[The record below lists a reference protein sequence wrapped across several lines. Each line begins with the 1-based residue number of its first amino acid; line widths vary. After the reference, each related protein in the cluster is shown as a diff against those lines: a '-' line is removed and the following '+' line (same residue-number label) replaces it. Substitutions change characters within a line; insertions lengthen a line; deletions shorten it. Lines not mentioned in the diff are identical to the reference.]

1 MRKHHKA
8 ELLYH
13 ITLTANYRNY
23 FWIPD
28 QIIAQAAASAK
39 MNLVE
44 FHNHNDHL
52 HLLVEIPPSLSISKS
67 IEIFKSQSSRLM
79 KHYHCREWRSW
90 SRGYFI
96 RSVGPE
102 SDIVQDY
109 ILRHFK

>member
-1 MRKHHKA
+1 MKLHCKF

-13 ITLTANYRNY
+13 LTLTAKYRRF

-28 QIIAQAAASAK
+28 QIIAQAAASSK
-39 MNLVE
+39 MNVVE

-79 KHYHCREWRSW
+79 KYFHC
-90 SRGYFI
+90 
-96 RSVGPE
+96 
-102 SDIVQDY
+102 
-109 ILRHFK
+109 K

>member
-1 MRKHHKA
+1 MNKHHKA

-13 ITLTANYRNY
+13 ITLTSKYRKY
-23 FWIPD
+23 FWITD

-52 HLLVEIPPSLSISKS
+52 HLLAEIPPSLSISKS
-67 IEIFKSQSSRLM
+67 IEIFKCQTSRLM
-79 KHYHCREWRSW
+79 KYFHCKEWQSW

-102 SDIVQDY
+102 SDIVQQY
-109 ILRHFK
+109 IEKHFK